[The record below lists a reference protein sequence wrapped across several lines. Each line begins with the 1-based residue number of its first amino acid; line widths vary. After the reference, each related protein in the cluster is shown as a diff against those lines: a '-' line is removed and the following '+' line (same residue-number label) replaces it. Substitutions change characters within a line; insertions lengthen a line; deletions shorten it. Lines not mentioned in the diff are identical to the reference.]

1 MSVAEAEAAAIQAAE
16 KFKWHQQ
23 HLWAIALLTHRGTNT
38 SHYTLEQIEKNKQN
52 LMNANKAARRTA
64 RNLRK
69 AKLKAHLQSNDPTPV
84 LILNDPPWYNLVEEE
99 LVPSSPSRAKSQRKT
114 RRRYRRHD

>member
-16 KFKWHQQ
+16 KAKWHRQ
-23 HLWAIALLTHRGTNT
+23 HLWAIGLLTRRGENTNHY
-38 SHYTLEQIEKNKQN
+38 SHEQIRKNRQN
-52 LMNANKAARRTA
+52 LKNANKASRRAA

-69 AKLKAHLQSNDPTPV
+69 AKLRAHLQSNDPTPI

-99 LVPSSPSRAKSQRKT
+99 LVPSPSRAKSQRKT
-114 RRRYRRHD
+114 RRRRRQV